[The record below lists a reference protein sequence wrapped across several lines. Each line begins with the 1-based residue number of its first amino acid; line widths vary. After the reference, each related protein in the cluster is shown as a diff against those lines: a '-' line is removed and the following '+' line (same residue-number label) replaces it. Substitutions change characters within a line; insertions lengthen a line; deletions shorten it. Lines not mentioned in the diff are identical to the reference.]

1 MRIKKIVLENIRSYV
16 REEIEFPEG
25 KVLLSGNIGS
35 GKSSILLSIEF
46 ALFGVLRSELSGASL
61 LRNGEDRGSV
71 KLFLEVGGK
80 DVEIFR
86 ALKRSSSSVSQDAG
100 YIVVDGLR
108 KDGTAT
114 ELKQAVIE
122 LLNYPNE
129 LLTKSRSF
137 VYRYTVYTP
146 QEEMKAILLGD
157 KEDRLETLRRVF
169 GIDKYKRISH
179 NAKIVISNLKERK
192 KELNGRT
199 ADLDERVMMK
209 QQKAKDMGCIS
220 VQLSGLVV
228 PLELSSKS
236 VDAARNEIKLLED
249 SISKMKELK
258 KEMAVKDVELNERVR
273 RRVIVSNDAKSLESE
288 AEVIRKEKLE
298 VNSTDY
304 RLKISDS
311 ESMLNHLE
319 SELKDVRDGIQELK
333 TKKAMSETIKRK
345 VAEISSCPTCYQEVS
360 GDYKL
365 KITERESSNISGFD
379 LLAEDLRS
387 KEKSFEASISQ
398 LKSSIDS
405 FRKEMHAADM
415 VKMKLR
421 SLEDK
426 DKRIAVL
433 RQEESDLKRSIGE
446 INGKRNE
453 LFERLDHLAGIEE
466 AHASTRR
473 KLDDSIAQKQNLEM
487 RRVELDTKLKS
498 LNESIDQLDNE
509 IFRKMEDKAK
519 LERTGQLL
527 HWMDEHF
534 VNLMLTME
542 KNIMLK
548 VHSDFSQ
555 MFQRWFGLLVDNEII
570 KVRLDDSFSPVIEQ
584 NGFETEYEFLSG
596 GEKTAA
602 ALAYRLALNQV
613 INNIMSTINTTDLI
627 ILDEPT
633 DGFSNEQLDK
643 LRNLFAELDVSQ
655 LIIVSHEQK
664 VESFVDNVIR
674 LSKTEHVS
682 RVSG

>member
-1 MRIKKIVLENIRSYV
+1 MRIKKIILENIRSYV

-61 LRNGEDRGSV
+61 LRNGEDKGSV
-71 KLFLEVGGK
+71 NLFLEVGRK
-80 DVEIFR
+80 DVEIYR
-86 ALKRSSSSVSQDAG
+86 ALKRSSSSVAQDAG
-100 YIVVDGLR
+100 YIVVDGAR

-129 LLTKSRSF
+129 LLTKSKSF
-137 VYRYTVYTP
+137 IYRYTVYTP

-169 GIDKYKRISH
+169 GIDKYKRISQ

-199 ADLDERVMMK
+199 ADLDEKVMMK
-209 QQKAKDMGCIS
+209 QQRAKDMGCIS
-220 VQLSGLVV
+220 AQLSDLTL
-228 PLELSSKS
+228 PLELSSKEVDS
-236 VDAARNEIKLLED
+236 VRNEIKLIED
-249 SISKMKELK
+249 SISQMKDLK
-258 KEMAVKDVELNERVR
+258 KEMAVRDAELNEKMKRKSS
-273 RRVIVSNDAKSLESE
+273 VSNELKSLEPE
-288 AEVIRKEKLE
+288 ADSLRKENLE
-298 VNSTDY
+298 VNDTDFKP
-304 RLKISDS
+304 KIAEE
-311 ESMLNHLE
+311 ESKLRHFE
-319 SELKDVRDGIQELK
+319 SGLKDVRDGIQELK
-333 TKKAMSETIKRK
+333 TKKSMSETIKRK
-345 VAEISSCPTCYQEVS
+345 IVELSNCPTCYQEVS
-360 GDYKL
+360 GEYKS
-365 KITERESSNISGFD
+365 KIAERESSNISGFES
-379 LLAEDLRS
+379 LAESLKS
-387 KEKSFEASISQ
+387 KEKSIEESISQ
-398 LKSSIDS
+398 LRSGIESLKRD
-405 FRKEMHAADM
+405 MHNVEL
-415 VKMKLR
+415 VKVKKR

-426 DKRIAVL
+426 DRRIAAL
-433 RQEESDLKRSIGE
+433 KQEESGLKMSIGE
-446 INGKRNE
+446 INAKRNV
-453 LFERLDHLAGIEE
+453 LFERIEGLSAIE
-466 AHASTRR
+466 DIYAASKKR
-473 KLDDSIAQKQNLEM
+473 LDDSISKRQALELK
-487 RRVELDTKLKS
+487 RIEFSTKLNS
-498 LNESIDQLDNE
+498 LKESMDALDKE
-509 IFRKMEDKAK
+509 IFRKMEDKLK

-534 VNLMLTME
+534 VSLMLTME

-584 NGFETEYEFLSG
+584 NGYETEYEFLSG

-633 DGFSNEQLDK
+633 DGFSSEQLDK